1 MPKQT
6 KRRVEYQKSL
16 VTYLDIL
23 GFENLIQTKSA
34 GYISRVL
41 RLVREAIRPDSE
53 DARLFGIQYQSFSDL
68 TVVTSAVA
76 ATESVPGSSGLVFW
90 ELLGLVHAQADLAE
104 KGILLRGGVTIGRIV
119 KSYGLLYGPAL
130 VRAYQLEKF
139 SAIFPRIV
147 VDHSVLEEVRINRF
161 IRHPDHDSRTELEY
175 IQELLATDEN
185 DVLFVDYLR
194 AIGSEFSDYADYLKF
209 LNTHR
214 GVILDGLVRYRKKQ
228 RIYRKYT
235 WLKKYHNSTVK
246 LSLRRNFVKKYL
258 VT

>member
-1 MPKQT
+1 M
-6 KRRVEYQKSL
+6 
-16 VTYLDIL
+16 
-23 GFENLIQTKSA
+23 A
-34 GYISRVL
+34 G
-41 RLVREAIRPDSE
+41 
-53 DARLFGIQYQSFSDL
+53 
-68 TVVTSAVA
+68 
-76 ATESVPGSSGLVFW
+76 
-90 ELLGLVHAQADLAE
+90 
-104 KGILLRGGVTIGRIV
+104 
-119 KSYGLLYGPAL
+119 
-130 VRAYQLEKF
+130 

-147 VDHSVLEEVRINRF
+147 VDHSVLDEVRINRF